1 MARFTWHYLEPS
13 NPEKKKQPIIT
24 ARPKP
29 VAKRERDESPARR
42 RDGGEVVRR
51 RDREH
56 ESAGSASV
64 SVGDRHLALR
74 PRLGDVSVPAASG
87 SVSGSVLVDRAT
99 LREISQSL
107 KASHTAI
114 RHCARLCDSAAT
126 TFNEEAQSVSDARA
140 QVDALLAIV
149 QLQRGATLDG

>member
-1 MARFTWHYLEPS
+1 MT
-13 NPEKKKQPIIT
+13 
-24 ARPKP
+24 
-29 VAKRERDESPARR
+29 
-42 RDGGEVVRR
+42 
-51 RDREH
+51 
-56 ESAGSASV
+56 
-64 SVGDRHLALR
+64 VGDRHLALR